1 LRANFNKK
9 NQEVTITEDDINVYF
24 EDYIIPKGRE
34 KADIKVRE
42 NVVWAMLGKW
52 LSKNPLK
59 RKKNADL
66 KDYIYLR
73 FDGMQE
79 TVNKAARNFKS
90 TMAVF
95 QLDFILTNASKTG
108 TDNPKSKRQE
118 KFAEMIIMNVDVPEF
133 LPYFDKVKMLVGVT
147 KQKKN
152 AKKIQYSIT
161 AIEPVE

>member
-1 LRANFNKK
+1 M
-9 NQEVTITEDDINVYF
+9 TITEDNINVYV
-24 EDYIIPKGRE
+24 EDYVIPKGRE
-34 KADIKVRE
+34 KANIKARE

-52 LSKNPLK
+52 LSANPLK
-59 RKKNADL
+59 RKKNTDL
-66 KDYIYLR
+66 NDYIYLR

-95 QLDFILTNASKTG
+95 QLDFILANASKIG
-108 TDNPKSKRQE
+108 TDKPKSKRQE
-118 KFAEMIIMNVDVPEF
+118 KFVEMLIMNVDTPEY
-133 LPYFDKVKMLVGVT
+133 LPFFDKVKMLVGVT

>member
-1 LRANFNKK
+1 M
-9 NQEVTITEDDINVYF
+9 TITENTCNIYI
-24 EDYIIPKGRE
+24 EDYVIPKGME
-34 KADIKVRE
+34 KTDIKARE
-42 NVVWAMLGKW
+42 NIVWAMLGKW

-66 KDYIYLR
+66 EDYIYLR

-79 TVNKAARNFKS
+79 TVNKAARNYKS

-95 QLDFILTNASKTG
+95 ELDFILANATKTG
-108 TDNPKSKRQE
+108 TDKPKSKRQE
-118 KFAEMIIMNVDVPEF
+118 KFAEMIVMNVNAPAF
-133 LPYFDKVKMLVGVT
+133 LPYFDKIKMLVGIT
-147 KQKKN
+147 KQKKD